1 MPTDASFTI
10 LFALRYQ
17 HVVIFYNF
25 GQIPIGSRQI
35 MSKNDKKKE
44 VRIPGEIKARRNNK
58 VTVFFNDKE
67 MEAIDAYCKKYKIE
81 SRAAL
86 MREMTLRA
94 VMGKFL
100 EDYPTLFEKQDL
112 DRLIVY

>member
-1 MPTDASFTI
+1 
-10 LFALRYQ
+10 
-17 HVVIFYNF
+17 
-25 GQIPIGSRQI
+25 

-94 VMGKFL
+94 VMTKFL
-100 EDYPTLFEKQDL
+100 DDYPTLFEKQDL